1 MFQFFAGD
9 LYEVIPRVAYNF
21 LASDVITG
29 KCTAE
34 PTTLKIEKGTHETIN
49 VTMDYDCNLYAAGKQ
64 VAVFKIQNMTFQVE
78 GKVKDDHLNFHV
90 VGFSRKI
97 QFFEYDQYKVENL
110 ELAELMVNH
119 SLNRLVE

>member
-64 VAVFKIQNMTFQVE
+64 VAVFKIQNMST
-78 GKVKDDHLNFHV
+78 LLSNFTCCV
-90 VGFSRKI
+90 PYVDFDTGI
-97 QFFEYDQYKVENL
+97 
-110 ELAELMVNH
+110 
-119 SLNRLVE
+119 